1 MSGASA
7 CGKFEPPG
15 TNDAV
20 RPRMEECSSGVSII
34 GLLGLSLVFGTLAAC
49 GASPRANTE
58 VVNECQPISDEER
71 AAIVFT
77 PSPGNTPEVDATWTH
92 AHRCNVRVVD
102 VREAHERAD
111 GQIEGVTSAPLADL
125 PTLAENWDPREA
137 VVLVCRSGRRSA
149 RAVEVLESMGFTRTA
164 SMTGGML
171 RWRELELPV
180 VAPDTPSS
188 PVAPAR
194 FSPPD
199 AARSSLSALLEN
211 SHIPLTRVASLLLQ
225 NSEACVDGRETHG
238 IVGTP
243 GGDAGEL
250 LLALASIEEL
260 ASRELSADEVRDVFQ
275 AHVAN
280 FGRFYLHTDSHAM
293 SALRRVLERL
303 PEMTALR
310 SSSSPD
316 LEAYLRT
323 PPRDDEEILLEHLAS
338 PSVVGCGHLRLVL
351 QHPVEYGVRRELAR
365 SLIQVVFRELWRH
378 PEHVSFVVLQGEHRE
393 EAVLNVRLGHEVRA
407 SSNVP
412 AVPPQLGGRSFFVN
426 HPEVSQY
433 IRKEHVALLRSEL
446 PWLGE
451 LGSEE
456 ILENAMSGLAQ
467 RQLTSTLRYLARTLP
482 VYDVYFESGAVRV
495 ALAVAAVRDE
505 D

>member
-1 MSGASA
+1 MA
-7 CGKFEPPG
+7 G
-15 TNDAV
+15 TDDAFGSC
-20 RPRMEECSSGVSII
+20 MEECSSIVSII
-34 GLLGLSLVFGTLAAC
+34 GFLGLSLAFGTLVAC
-49 GASPRANTE
+49 GASPPSASTE
-58 VVNECQPISDEER
+58 IATECQPMSEEER
-71 AAIVFT
+71 AAIAFT
-77 PSPGNTPEVDATWTH
+77 PSPGNTPEVDPAWTH
-92 AHRCNVRVVD
+92 AHRCNVRIVD

-111 GQIEGVTSAPLADL
+111 GQIEGVTSAALADL
-125 PTLAENWDPREA
+125 PTMAANWDPREA

-149 RAVEVLESMGFTRTA
+149 RAVEVLESMGFTRAA

-171 RWRELELPV
+171 RWRELQLPA
-180 VAPDTPSS
+180 VAPETRSS
-188 PVAPAR
+188 LVAPAR
-194 FSPPD
+194 FAAPD
-199 AARSSLSALLEN
+199 PGEPSSLSALLES
-211 SHIPLTRVASLLLQ
+211 SHIPWTRVASLLMQ

-260 ASRELSADEVRDVFQ
+260 ASRQLSADEVRDVFE

-280 FGRFYLHTDSHAM
+280 FGRFYLHTDAHAM
-293 SALRRVLERL
+293 SALGHALRAV

-310 SSSSPD
+310 SSTSPD
-316 LEAYLRT
+316 LEAYLRS
-323 PPRDDEEILLEHLAS
+323 PPRGDEETLLEHIAS
-338 PSVVGCGHLRLVL
+338 PSAVGCGHLRLVL
-351 QHPVEYGVRRELAR
+351 QHPVEYGVRPELAR
-365 SLIQVVFRELWRH
+365 SLIRVVFRELWRH
-378 PEHVSFVVLQGEHRE
+378 PEHVSFVVLQGEHHE
-393 EAVLNVRLGHEVRA
+393 EAVLNVRLGHEARA

-446 PWLGE
+446 PWLAG

-456 ILENAMSGLAQ
+456 TLENVMSGLAE
-467 RQLTSTLRYLARTLP
+467 RQLVSTLRYLARTLP
-482 VYDVYFESGAVRV
+482 IYDVYFESGTVRV
-495 ALAVAAVRDE
+495 ALAVAVARDE